1 MGTRFRIGQGTDI
14 HRLVKGRKLILGG
27 VEIPWEKGLFG
38 HSDAD
43 VVCHALSNALL
54 GAIGAGDIGQHFP
67 DSDQRYKG
75 ASSIELLRVVMS
87 LVKKRGYRVV
97 NADLT
102 ILAER
107 PKLGPY
113 REEMRKNLAEV
124 LEIDPAD
131 VNIKATTGEKMGF
144 VGREEGM
151 MAEAV
156 VLLEDLPWVETPG
169 YHHGIARRCEMN
181 HQSCRR
187 TPRYIQRALS

>member
-1 MGTRFRIGQGTDI
+1 MRTVFRIGQGTDI
-14 HRLVKGRKLILGG
+14 HRLVAGRKLILGG
-27 VEIPWEKGLFG
+27 VEIPWEKGLLG

-54 GAIGAGDIGQHFP
+54 GAIGEGDIGQHFP
-67 DSDQRYKG
+67 DSDPRYQG
-75 ASSIELLRVVMS
+75 ASSIELLRIVMG
-87 LVKKRGYRVV
+87 LVKDKGFRVG

-102 ILAER
+102 ILAEK

-113 REEMRKNLAEV
+113 REEMRKNLAIV
-124 LEIDPAD
+124 LEVDLAD

-156 VLLEDLPWVETPG
+156 VLLESPT
-169 YHHGIARRCEMN
+169 
-181 HQSCRR
+181 
-187 TPRYIQRALS
+187 

>member
-1 MGTRFRIGQGTDI
+1 MSFRIGQGVDV
-14 HRLVKGRKLILGG
+14 HRLVAGRKLILGG
-27 VEIPWEKGLFG
+27 VEIPWEKGLLG

-43 VVCHALSNALL
+43 VVCHALSNAML
-54 GAIGAGDIGQHFP
+54 GAIGEGDIGRHFP

-87 LVKKRGYRVV
+87 LVKERGYRVG
-97 NADLT
+97 NTDLT

-113 REEMRKNLAEV
+113 REEMRNNLATILEV
-124 LEIDPAD
+124 NPAD
-131 VNIKATTGEKMGF
+131 VNIKATTGEKIGF

-156 VLLEDLPWVETPG
+156 VLLESLKT
-169 YHHGIARRCEMN
+169 
-181 HQSCRR
+181 S
-187 TPRYIQRALS
+187 